1 LHAFGA
7 LGQVEPARRLVWSGQ
22 RRLDY
27 VQWAHKVVAGLRGTN
42 AMLEELFDETDN
54 ASCDAESSS

>member
-1 LHAFGA
+1 
-7 LGQVEPARRLVWSGQ
+7 
-22 RRLDY
+22 
-27 VQWAHKVVAGLRGTN
+27 LRGTN